1 MSTQLTLPT
10 FRVGKEELSN
20 GCGDVYIF
28 FGLRHNNA
36 RMIDAK
42 LILEQ
47 PDLVEANNKKR
58 GKEIDLSVAADLL
71 RERSKQIEEVENMRA
86 MANEVA
92 SRISKANPDEREK
105 LIKKGTTI
113 KTEVKKLEGQLQG
126 IQKRLDVE
134 LHKYPNIL
142 QEAVKDGKD
151 ESENELIREVGIPT
165 QFTFQPKDHEELA
178 TALGILD
185 VERAAKV
192 SGSRFVYLKGDLVL
206 LEFAL
211 VQYALSVIVPEG
223 FTPILP
229 PHIVSTKAM
238 AAMGYLDHG
247 GEKEIYHLKND
258 DAVLIGTSE
267 QAIGPMHMDEIL
279 DEKELPLRYIG
290 FSPCYR
296 REAGTY
302 GKDTKGMFRVHQF
315 DKVEMFSF
323 TRPEHS
329 NKEHE
334 KLLALQERLMQ
345 GLGLPYRVMRLCSGD
360 TGSSSSMT
368 YDIET
373 WLPSEQRYRE
383 TSSTSNTTDFQT
395 RRLNIRYKKDKSG
408 SGTKTEFV
416 HALNGTAF
424 SGRPMIM
431 IMENFQRKDGS
442 IAIPDV
448 LRPWMGKSLIKPK
461 K

>member
-1 MSTQLTLPT
+1 
-10 FRVGKEELSN
+10 
-20 GCGDVYIF
+20 
-28 FGLRHNNA
+28 
-36 RMIDAK
+36 
-42 LILEQ
+42 
-47 PDLVEANNKKR
+47 
-58 GKEIDLSVAADLL
+58 
-71 RERSKQIEEVENMRA
+71 
-86 MANEVA
+86 
-92 SRISKANPDEREK
+92 
-105 LIKKGTTI
+105 
-113 KTEVKKLEGQLQG
+113 
-126 IQKRLDVE
+126 
-134 LHKYPNIL
+134 
-142 QEAVKDGKD
+142 
-151 ESENELIREVGIPT
+151 
-165 QFTFQPKDHEELA
+165 
-178 TALGILD
+178 
-185 VERAAKV
+185 
-192 SGSRFVYLKGDLVL
+192 
-206 LEFAL
+206 
-211 VQYALSVIVPEG
+211 
-223 FTPILP
+223 
-229 PHIVSTKAM
+229 
-238 AAMGYLDHG
+238 
-247 GEKEIYHLKND
+247 
-258 DAVLIGTSE
+258 
-267 QAIGPMHMDEIL
+267 MDEIL